1 MRIKSAKYSKGVPP
15 DQGTENIFVVVSEEG
30 TDTKYWVPLT
40 EDNADYRR
48 YVLKWVEQGNTIADA
63 D

>member
-40 EDNADYRR
+40 EDNADYRA
-48 YVLKWVEQGNTIADA
+48 VLEWVAKGNTIAEA

>member
-1 MRIKSAKYSKGVPP
+1 MRIKSAKYSKGAPP
-15 DQGTENIFVVVSEEG
+15 DQGTKNIFVVVSEEG

-40 EDNADYRR
+40 EDNADYRA
-48 YVLKWVEQGNTIADA
+48 VLEWVAAGNTIADA

>member
-15 DQGTENIFVVVSEEG
+15 DQGTKNIFVVVSEEG

-40 EDNADYRR
+40 EDNADYRA
-48 YVLKWVEQGNTIADA
+48 VLKWVEKGNTIAEA

>member
-15 DQGTENIFVVVSEEG
+15 DQGTKNIFVVVSEEG

-40 EDNADYRR
+40 EDNADYRA
-48 YVLKWVEQGNTIADA
+48 VLEWVAKGNTIEEAD
-63 D
+63 

>member
-15 DQGTENIFVVVSEEG
+15 DQGTKNIFVVVSEEG

-40 EDNADYRR
+40 EDNADYRA
-48 YVLKWVEQGNTIADA
+48 VLEWVAKGNTIADA

>member
-15 DQGTENIFVVVSEEG
+15 DQGTKNIFVVVSEEG
-30 TDTKYWVPLT
+30 TDMKHWVPLT
-40 EDNADYRR
+40 EDNADYRA
-48 YVLKWVEQGNTIADA
+48 VLEWVAAGNTIADA

>member
-15 DQGTENIFVVVSEEG
+15 DQGTKNIFVVVSEEG

-40 EDNADYRR
+40 EDNADYRA
-48 YVLKWVEQGNTIADA
+48 VLEWVAEGNTIADA

>member
-15 DQGTENIFVVVSEEG
+15 DQGTKNIFVVVSEEG
-30 TDTKYWVPLT
+30 TDMKHWVPLT
-40 EDNADYRR
+40 EDNADYRA
-48 YVLKWVEQGNTIADA
+48 VLEWVAKGNTIADA

>member
-15 DQGTENIFVVVSEEG
+15 DQGTKNIFVVVSEEG
-30 TDTKYWVPLT
+30 TEMKHWVPLT
-40 EDNADYRR
+40 EDNADYRA
-48 YVLKWVEQGNTIADA
+48 VLEWVAKGNTIADA

>member
-15 DQGTENIFVVVSEEG
+15 DQGTKNIFVVVSEEG

-40 EDNADYRR
+40 EGNADYRA
-48 YVLKWVEQGNTIADA
+48 VLESVAEGNTIADA

>member
-15 DQGTENIFVVVSEEG
+15 DQGTKNIFVVVSEEG
-30 TDTKYWVPLT
+30 TDMKHWVPLT
-40 EDNADYRR
+40 EDNADYRT
-48 YVLKWVEQGNTIADA
+48 VLEWVAEGNTIADA